1 MDLPRIINRP
11 KWARPAWDFDFLKGG
26 DCFKASLWVATPW
39 FGFTI
44 FFPDWFSPGDDP
56 FSSQPTNNETRG

>member
-11 KWARPAWDFDFLKGG
+11 KWARPSWDFDFLKGG

-44 FFPDWFSPGDDP
+44 FFPDWFFQGEDP
-56 FSSQPTNNETRG
+56 FCAQPTNNETRG